1 MLQTVTAQ
9 ETGEMSAFE
18 IAQAQI
24 DAVGGRLGVD
34 SDLLEI
40 LKKPTRE
47 LTVNFPV
54 KMDDGTVRVFTGY
67 RVQYNQ
73 VLGPFKGGI
82 RYHPDVSLEEV
93 RALAAWMTWKC
104 AVIGLP
110 YGGAKG
116 GVIVDV
122 KELSPR
128 EIERITRRFT
138 SEISI
143 IIGPYK
149 DIPAPDVY
157 TDAQVMAW
165 IMDTYSMKVG
175 YSVPG
180 VVTGKP
186 PIIGGSSGREEA
198 TARGVLYTTRQAAAI
213 LGVDLAKARVAIQGY
228 GNVGYNAARLFHE
241 EGGSKIVAVSDS
253 RGAIRDKEGLDPLA
267 VKAHKD
273 ETGSVAGFPGSEP
286 ITPKEL
292 LAEKAEVLIPAA
304 LSGWITTD
312 NVDSVQARIVAEGA
326 NGPTTPGADQVL
338 FQRDVTV
345 IPDILCNAGGV
356 TVSYFEWVQ
365 SLQMFFWSLEEVKQ
379 RLEEI
384 MVKAFGRVWEMAQEE
399 RVDMRTAAYMVA
411 MKKIVRAYEIR
422 GIYP

>member
-1 MLQTVTAQ
+1 
-9 ETGEMSAFE
+9 MSAFD

-24 DAVGGRLGVD
+24 EATGRRLGVD
-34 SDLLEI
+34 RDLLEI
-40 LKKPTRE
+40 LKVPNRE

-82 RYHPDVSLEEV
+82 RYHPEVTLEEV

-122 KELSPR
+122 KELSTR

-143 IIGPYK
+143 IIGPHK

-165 IMDTYSMKVG
+165 IMDTYSMGVG

-198 TARGVLYTTRQAAAI
+198 TARGVLYTTRQAAMI
-213 LGVDLAKARVAIQGY
+213 LGIDLAKARVAIQGF
-228 GNVGYNAARLFHE
+228 GNVGYNAARLFHGE
-241 EGGSKIVAVSDS
+241 AGSKIVAVSDS
-253 RGAIRDKEGLDPLA
+253 RGAIHNDKGLDPAA
-267 VKAHKD
+267 VEDHKD
-273 ETGSVAGFPGSEP
+273 ETGSVVGFPN
-286 ITPKEL
+286 
-292 LAEKAEVLIPAA
+292 AESIMHEDLMAVKADILIPAA
-304 LSGWITTD
+304 LGGWITSD
-312 NVDSVQARIVAEGA
+312 NAESVQARIVAEGA
-326 NGPTTPGADQVL
+326 NGPTTPDADRIL
-338 FQRDVTV
+338 FERDITI

-365 SLQMFFWSLEEVKQ
+365 SLQQFFWSLEEVEQ

-384 MVKAFGRVWEMAQEE
+384 MVKAFDRVWETAQEE
-399 RVDMRTAAYMVA
+399 GVDMRTAAYMVA
-411 MKKIVRAYEIR
+411 MKKIVRAYEVR

>member
-1 MLQTVTAQ
+1 MMQTGTAQ

-54 KMDDGTVRVFTGY
+54 KMDDGTIRVFTGY

-165 IMDTYSMKVG
+165 IMDTYSMNEG

-198 TARGVLYTTRQAAAI
+198 TARGVLYTTRQAAMI

-253 RGAIRDKEGLDPLA
+253 RGVIRDKEGLDPLA

-273 ETGSVAGFPGSEP
+273 ETGSVAGFPGSER
-286 ITPKEL
+286 ITPEEL

-312 NVDSVQARIVAEGA
+312 NVDSIQARIVAEGA

-338 FQRDVTV
+338 FERDITV

-365 SLQMFFWSLEEVKQ
+365 SLQMFFWSLEEVKE

>member
-1 MLQTVTAQ
+1 METVT
-9 ETGEMSAFE
+9 ETPRGEMSAFD

-24 DAVGGRLGVD
+24 EATGRRLGVD
-34 SDLLEI
+34 RDLLEI
-40 LKKPTRE
+40 LKVPNRE

-82 RYHPDVSLEEV
+82 RYHPEVTLEEV

-110 YGGAKG
+110 FGGAKG

-128 EIERITRRFT
+128 EIERITRRYT

-143 IIGPYK
+143 IIGPQK

-165 IMDTYSMKVG
+165 IMDTYSMGQG

-198 TARGVLYTTRQAAAI
+198 TARGVLYATRRAARN
-213 LGVDLAKARVAIQGY
+213 LGVDLAEARVAIRGY
-228 GNVGYNAARLFHE
+228 GNVGSHAARLFHE
-241 EGGSKIVAVSDS
+241 EAESKIVAVSDS
-253 RGAIRDKEGLDPLA
+253 RGAIWNDEGLEPSAVKEHKEETGSVGGFPGAEAIADEDLLA
-267 VKAHKD
+267 VKAD
-273 ETGSVAGFPGSEP
+273 
-286 ITPKEL
+286 I
-292 LAEKAEVLIPAA
+292 LIPAA
-304 LSGWITTD
+304 LGGWIT
-312 NVDSVQARIVAEGA
+312 
-326 NGPTTPGADQVL
+326 
-338 FQRDVTV
+338 
-345 IPDILCNAGGV
+345 
-356 TVSYFEWVQ
+356 
-365 SLQMFFWSLEEVKQ
+365 
-379 RLEEI
+379 
-384 MVKAFGRVWEMAQEE
+384 
-399 RVDMRTAAYMVA
+399 
-411 MKKIVRAYEIR
+411 
-422 GIYP
+422 

>member
-24 DAVGGRLGVD
+24 DAVGDRLGVD

-54 KMDDGTVRVFTGY
+54 KMDDGTIRVFTGY

-82 RYHPDVSLEEV
+82 RYHPDVTLEEV

-143 IIGPYK
+143 IIGPHK

-165 IMDTYSMKVG
+165 IMDTYSMIMG

-198 TARGVLYTTRQAAAI
+198 TSRGVLYTTRQAAMI
-213 LGVDLAKARVAIQGY
+213 LGLDLAKARVVIQGY

-273 ETGSVAGFPGSEP
+273 ETGSVAGFPGAEP

-292 LAEKAEVLIPAA
+292 LAEKADVLIPAA
-304 LSGWITTD
+304 LSGWITAD
-312 NVDSVQARIVAEGA
+312 NVDAVQTRIIAEGA
-326 NGPTTPGADQVL
+326 NGPTTPDADQVL
-338 FQRDVTV
+338 FERDITV

-365 SLQMFFWSLEEVKQ
+365 SLQQFFWSLEEVKQ

-384 MVKAFGRVWEMAQEE
+384 MVKAFDRVWEMAQEE
-399 RVDMRTAAYMVA
+399 NVDMRTAAYMVA

>member
-1 MLQTVTAQ
+1 
-9 ETGEMSAFE
+9 MSAFE

-24 DAVGGRLGVD
+24 EATGQRLGVEP
-34 SDLLEI
+34 DLLEI
-40 LKKPTRE
+40 LKVPSRE

-54 KMDDGTVRVFTGY
+54 KMDDGTVRVFTGF

-82 RYHPDVSLEEV
+82 RYHPEVTLEEV
-93 RALAAWMTWKC
+93 RALAAWMTWKS

-110 YGGAKG
+110 FGGAKG
-116 GVIVDV
+116 AVIVDV

-143 IIGPYK
+143 IIGPHK

-165 IMDTYSMKVG
+165 IMDTYSMNQG

-198 TARGVLYTTRQAAAI
+198 TARGVMYATRQAAMI

-228 GNVGYNAARLFHE
+228 GNVGYHAARLFHDE
-241 EGGSKIVAVSDS
+241 AGSKIVAVSDS
-253 RGAIRDKEGLDPLA
+253 RGAIQNNRGLDPAA
-267 VKAHKD
+267 VKVHKE
-273 ETGSVAGFPGSEP
+273 ETGSVAGFPDAEP
-286 ITPKEL
+286 ISEESL
-292 LAEKAEVLIPAA
+292 LAQKAEVLIPAA
-304 LSGWITTD
+304 LSGWITSE
-312 NVDSVQARIVAEGA
+312 NAGSVQARIVAEGA
-326 NGPTTPGADQVL
+326 NGPTTPDADKVL
-338 FQRDVTV
+338 YDRDITV

-365 SLQMFFWSLEEVKQ
+365 SLQQFFWSLEEVKQ

-384 MVKAFGRVWEMAQEE
+384 MVKAFDRVWEMAQEE
-399 RVDMRTAAYMVA
+399 KVDMRTAAYMVA
-411 MKKIVRAYEIR
+411 MAKIVRAYEVR

>member
-1 MLQTVTAQ
+1 
-9 ETGEMSAFE
+9 
-18 IAQAQI
+18 
-24 DAVGGRLGVD
+24 
-34 SDLLEI
+34 
-40 LKKPTRE
+40 
-47 LTVNFPV
+47 
-54 KMDDGTVRVFTGY
+54 
-67 RVQYNQ
+67 
-73 VLGPFKGGI
+73 
-82 RYHPDVSLEEV
+82 
-93 RALAAWMTWKC
+93 
-104 AVIGLP
+104 
-110 YGGAKG
+110 
-116 GVIVDV
+116 
-122 KELSPR
+122 
-128 EIERITRRFT
+128 
-138 SEISI
+138 
-143 IIGPYK
+143 
-149 DIPAPDVY
+149 
-157 TDAQVMAW
+157 
-165 IMDTYSMKVG
+165 
-175 YSVPG
+175 
-180 VVTGKP
+180 
-186 PIIGGSSGREEA
+186 
-198 TARGVLYTTRQAAAI
+198 

-384 MVKAFGRVWEMAQEE
+384 MVKAFDRVWEMAQEE
-399 RVDMRTAAYMVA
+399 NVDMRTAAYMVA

>member
-1 MLQTVTAQ
+1 METVT
-9 ETGEMSAFE
+9 ETPHGEMSAFE

-24 DAVGGRLGVD
+24 EATGQRLGVEP
-34 SDLLEI
+34 DLLEI
-40 LKKPTRE
+40 LKVPSRE

-54 KMDDGTVRVFTGY
+54 KMDDGTVRVFTGF

-82 RYHPDVSLEEV
+82 RYHPEVTLEEV
-93 RALAAWMTWKC
+93 RALAAWMTWKS
-104 AVIGLP
+104 AVIGIP
-110 YGGAKG
+110 FGGAKG
-116 GVIVDV
+116 GVIVNV
-122 KELSPR
+122 KALSPR

-143 IIGPYK
+143 IIGPHK

-165 IMDTYSMKVG
+165 IMDTYSMNEG

-198 TARGVLYTTRQAAAI
+198 TSRGVMYATRQAAMI
-213 LGVDLAKARVAIQGY
+213 LGIDLAKARVAIQGY
-228 GNVGYNAARLFHE
+228 GNVGYHAARLFHDE
-241 EGGSKIVAVSDS
+241 AGSKIVAVSDS
-253 RGAIRDKEGLDPLA
+253 RGAIRNNRGLDPAA
-267 VKAHKD
+267 VKVHKE
-273 ETGSVAGFPGSEP
+273 ETGSVAGFPDAEP
-286 ITPKEL
+286 ISEESL
-292 LAEKAEVLIPAA
+292 LAQKADILIPAA
-304 LSGWITTD
+304 LSGWITSG
-312 NVDSVQARIVAEGA
+312 NAASVQARIVAEGA
-326 NGPTTPGADQVL
+326 NGPTTPDADKVL
-338 FQRDVTV
+338 YDRGITV

-365 SLQMFFWSLEEVKQ
+365 SLQQFSWSLEEVKQ

-384 MVKAFGRVWEMAQEE
+384 MVKAFDRVWEMAQEE
-399 RVDMRTAAYMVA
+399 KVDMRTAAYMVA
-411 MKKIVRAYEIR
+411 MAKIVRAYEVR

>member
-1 MLQTVTAQ
+1 METVT
-9 ETGEMSAFE
+9 ETPHGEMSAFD
-18 IAQAQI
+18 IAQEQI
-24 DAVGGRLGVD
+24 EATGRRLGVEP
-34 SDLLEI
+34 DLLEI
-40 LKKPTRE
+40 LKVPSRE

-54 KMDDGTVRVFTGY
+54 KMDDGTVRVFTGF

-82 RYHPDVSLEEV
+82 RYHPKVTLEEV

-116 GVIVDV
+116 GVIVNV

-143 IIGPYK
+143 IIGPHK

-165 IMDTYSMKVG
+165 IMDTYSMNEG

-198 TARGVLYTTRQAAAI
+198 TSRGVLYATGQAAKI
-213 LGVDLAKARVAIQGY
+213 LGLDLAKARIAIQGY
-228 GNVGYNAARLFHE
+228 GNVGFHAARLFHE

-253 RGAIRDKEGLDPLA
+253 RGAIRNEKGLDPAA
-267 VKAHKD
+267 VMDHKE
-273 ETGSVAGFPGSEP
+273 ETGSVAGFPDSEA
-286 ITPKEL
+286 ITQDDL
-292 LAEKAEVLIPAA
+292 LASKADILIPAA
-304 LSGWITTD
+304 LGGWITSANANT
-312 NVDSVQARIVAEGA
+312 VQARIVAEGA
-326 NGPTTPGADQVL
+326 NGPTTPDADRIL
-338 FQRDVTV
+338 FEGDKTV

-365 SLQMFFWSLEEVKQ
+365 SLQQFFWSLEEVKQ

-384 MVKAFGRVWEMAQEE
+384 MVKAFDRVWETAQEE
-399 RVDMRTAAYMVA
+399 GVDMRTAAYMVA
-411 MKKIVRAYEIR
+411 MRKIVRAYEIR

>member
-1 MLQTVTAQ
+1 METVT
-9 ETGEMSAFE
+9 ETQHGEMSAFD

-24 DAVGGRLGVD
+24 EATGRRLGVEP
-34 SDLLEI
+34 DLLEI
-40 LKKPTRE
+40 LKVPSRE

-54 KMDDGTVRVFTGY
+54 KMDDGTVRVFTGF

-82 RYHPDVSLEEV
+82 RYHPEVTLEEV
-93 RALAAWMTWKC
+93 RALAAWMTWKT

-116 GVIVDV
+116 GVIMNP

-143 IIGPYK
+143 IIGPHK

-165 IMDTYSMKVG
+165 IMDTYSMNEG

-186 PIIGGSSGREEA
+186 PIIGGSSGREDA
-198 TARGVLYTTRQAAAI
+198 TARGVLYTTRQAAMI
-213 LGVDLAKARVAIQGY
+213 LGVDLAKARVAIQGF
-228 GNVGYNAARLFHE
+228 GNVGYNAARLFDAE
-241 EGGSKIVAVSDS
+241 AGSKIVAVSDS
-253 RGAIRDKEGLDPLA
+253 RGAIRSDKGLDPVAL
-267 VKAHKD
+267 KDHKD
-273 ETGSVAGFPGSEP
+273 ETGSVAEFPDADAITSED
-286 ITPKEL
+286 L
-292 LAEKAEVLIPAA
+292 LAAKADILIPAA
-304 LSGWITTD
+304 LSGWITSENAGT
-312 NVDSVQARIVAEGA
+312 VQARIVAEGA
-326 NGPTTPGADQVL
+326 NGPTTPDADRIL
-338 FQRDVTV
+338 YEGGKTV

-365 SLQMFFWSLEEVKQ
+365 SLQQFFWSLEEVKQ

-384 MVKAFGRVWEMAQEE
+384 MVKAFDRVWETAQEE
-399 RVDMRTAAYMVA
+399 NVDMRTAAYMVA
-411 MKKIVRAYEIR
+411 LRKIVRAYEIR

>member
-1 MLQTVTAQ
+1 
-9 ETGEMSAFE
+9 MSAFE

-24 DAVGGRLGVD
+24 DAVGDRLGVD

-54 KMDDGTVRVFTGY
+54 KMDDGTIRVFTGY

-82 RYHPDVSLEEV
+82 RYHPDVTLEEV

-143 IIGPYK
+143 IIGPHK

-165 IMDTYSMKVG
+165 IMDTYSMIMG

-198 TARGVLYTTRQAAAI
+198 TSRGVLYTTRQAAMI
-213 LGVDLAKARVAIQGY
+213 LGLDLAKARVVIQGY

-273 ETGSVAGFPGSEP
+273 ETGSVAGFPGAEP

-292 LAEKAEVLIPAA
+292 LAEKADVLIPAA
-304 LSGWITTD
+304 LSGWITAD
-312 NVDSVQARIVAEGA
+312 NVDAVQTRIIAEGA
-326 NGPTTPGADQVL
+326 NGPTTPDADQVL
-338 FQRDVTV
+338 FERDITV

-365 SLQMFFWSLEEVKQ
+365 SLQQFFWSLEEVKQ

-384 MVKAFGRVWEMAQEE
+384 MVKAFDRVWEMAQEE
-399 RVDMRTAAYMVA
+399 NVDMRTAAYMVA

>member
-1 MLQTVTAQ
+1 MMQTGTAQ

-54 KMDDGTVRVFTGY
+54 KMDDGTIRVFTGY

-165 IMDTYSMKVG
+165 IMDTYSMNKG

-198 TARGVLYTTRQAAAI
+198 TARGVLYTTRQAAMI

-253 RGAIRDKEGLDPLA
+253 RGVIRDKEGLDPLA

-273 ETGSVAGFPGSEP
+273 ETGSVAGFPGSER
-286 ITPKEL
+286 ITPEEL

-312 NVDSVQARIVAEGA
+312 NVDSIQARIVAEGA

-338 FQRDVTV
+338 FERDITV

-365 SLQMFFWSLEEVKQ
+365 SLQMFFWSLEEVKE

>member
-1 MLQTVTAQ
+1 METVT
-9 ETGEMSAFE
+9 ETPRGEMSAFD

-24 DAVGGRLGVD
+24 EATGRRLGVD
-34 SDLLEI
+34 RDLLEI
-40 LKKPTRE
+40 LKVPNRE

-82 RYHPDVSLEEV
+82 RYHPEVTLEEV

-122 KELSPR
+122 KELSTR

-143 IIGPYK
+143 IIGPHK

-165 IMDTYSMKVG
+165 IMDTYSMGVG

-198 TARGVLYTTRQAAAI
+198 TARGVLYTTRQAAMI
-213 LGVDLAKARVAIQGY
+213 LGIDLAKARVAIQGF
-228 GNVGYNAARLFHE
+228 GNVGYNAARLFHGE
-241 EGGSKIVAVSDS
+241 AGSKIVAVSDS
-253 RGAIRDKEGLDPLA
+253 RGAIHNDKGLDPAA
-267 VKAHKD
+267 VEDHKD
-273 ETGSVAGFPGSEP
+273 ETGSVVGFPN
-286 ITPKEL
+286 
-292 LAEKAEVLIPAA
+292 AESIPHEDLMAVKADILIPAA
-304 LSGWITTD
+304 LGGWITSD
-312 NVDSVQARIVAEGA
+312 NAESVQARIVAEGA
-326 NGPTTPGADQVL
+326 NGPTTPDADRIL
-338 FQRDVTV
+338 FERDITI

-365 SLQMFFWSLEEVKQ
+365 SLQQFFWSLEEVEQ

-384 MVKAFGRVWEMAQEE
+384 MVKAFDRVWETAQEE
-399 RVDMRTAAYMVA
+399 GVDMRTAAHMVA
-411 MKKIVRAYEIR
+411 MKKIVRAYEVR

>member
-1 MLQTVTAQ
+1 METVT
-9 ETGEMSAFE
+9 ETPRGEMSAFD

-24 DAVGGRLGVD
+24 EATGRRLGVD
-34 SDLLEI
+34 RDLLEI
-40 LKKPTRE
+40 LKVPNRE

-82 RYHPDVSLEEV
+82 RYHPEVTLEEV

-122 KELSPR
+122 KELSTR

-143 IIGPYK
+143 IIGPHK

-165 IMDTYSMKVG
+165 IMDTYSMGVG

-198 TARGVLYTTRQAAAI
+198 TARGVLYTTRQAAMI
-213 LGVDLAKARVAIQGY
+213 LGIDLAKARVAIQGF
-228 GNVGYNAARLFHE
+228 GNVGYNAARLFHGE
-241 EGGSKIVAVSDS
+241 AGSKIVAVSDS
-253 RGAIRDKEGLDPLA
+253 RGAIHNDKGLDPAA
-267 VKAHKD
+267 VEDHKD
-273 ETGSVAGFPGSEP
+273 ETGSVVGFPN
-286 ITPKEL
+286 
-292 LAEKAEVLIPAA
+292 AESIMHEDLMAVKADILIPAA
-304 LSGWITTD
+304 LGGWITSD
-312 NVDSVQARIVAEGA
+312 NAESVQARIVAEGA
-326 NGPTTPGADQVL
+326 NGPTTPDADRIL
-338 FQRDVTV
+338 FERDIMI

-365 SLQMFFWSLEEVKQ
+365 SLQQFFWSLEEVEQ

-384 MVKAFGRVWEMAQEE
+384 MVKAFDRVWETAQEE
-399 RVDMRTAAYMVA
+399 GVDMRTAAYMVA
-411 MKKIVRAYEIR
+411 MKKIVRAYEVR

>member
-1 MLQTVTAQ
+1 METVT
-9 ETGEMSAFE
+9 ETPRGEMSAFD

-24 DAVGGRLGVD
+24 EAIGRRLGVD
-34 SDLLEI
+34 RDLLEI
-40 LKKPTRE
+40 LKVPNRE

-82 RYHPDVSLEEV
+82 RYHPEVTLEEV
-93 RALAAWMTWKC
+93 RALAAWMTWKS

-110 YGGAKG
+110 FGGAKG
-116 GVIVDV
+116 AVVVDV

-128 EIERITRRFT
+128 EIERITRRYT

-143 IIGPYK
+143 IIGPQK

-165 IMDTYSMKVG
+165 IMDTYSMGQG

-198 TARGVLYTTRQAAAI
+198 TARGVLYATRRTARNLKI
-213 LGVDLAKARVAIQGY
+213 DLAGARVTIRGY
-228 GNVGYNAARLFHE
+228 GNVGSHAARLFHE
-241 EGGSKIVAVSDS
+241 EAESKVVAVSDS
-253 RGAIRDKEGLDPLA
+253 RGAIWNDEGLEPTA
-267 VKAHKD
+267 VKEHKE
-273 ETGSVAGFPGSEP
+273 ETGSVAGFPGAEA
-286 ITPKEL
+286 IADEDL
-292 LAEKAEVLIPAA
+292 LAVKADILIPAA
-304 LSGWITTD
+304 LGGWITSE
-312 NVDSVQARIVAEGA
+312 NAESVQARIVAEGA
-326 NGPTTPGADQVL
+326 NGPTTPDADRIL
-338 FQRDVTV
+338 FEREKTV

-356 TVSYFEWVQ
+356 IVSYFEWVQ
-365 SLQMFFWSLEEVKQ
+365 SLQHFFWSLEEVKQ

-384 MVKAFGRVWEMAQEE
+384 MVRAFDRVWKTAQEE
-399 RVDMRTAAYMVA
+399 GVDMRTAAYMEA
-411 MKKIVRAYEIR
+411 MKKIVRAYEVR

>member
-1 MLQTVTAQ
+1 METVT
-9 ETGEMSAFE
+9 ETPRGEMSAFD

-24 DAVGGRLGVD
+24 EATGRRLGVD
-34 SDLLEI
+34 RDLLEI
-40 LKKPTRE
+40 LKVPNRE

-82 RYHPDVSLEEV
+82 RYHPEVTLEEV

-122 KELSPR
+122 KELSTR

-143 IIGPYK
+143 IIGPHK

-165 IMDTYSMKVG
+165 IMDTYSMGVG

-198 TARGVLYTTRQAAAI
+198 TARGVLYTTRQAAMI
-213 LGVDLAKARVAIQGY
+213 LGIDLAKARVAIQGF
-228 GNVGYNAARLFHE
+228 GNVGYNAARLFHGE
-241 EGGSKIVAVSDS
+241 AGSKIVAVSDS
-253 RGAIRDKEGLDPLA
+253 RGAIHNDKGLDPAA
-267 VKAHKD
+267 VEDHKD
-273 ETGSVAGFPGSEP
+273 ETGSVGGFPN
-286 ITPKEL
+286 
-292 LAEKAEVLIPAA
+292 AESIPHEDLMAVKADILIPAA
-304 LSGWITTD
+304 LGGWITSD
-312 NVDSVQARIVAEGA
+312 NAESVQARIVAEGA
-326 NGPTTPGADQVL
+326 NGPTTPDADRIL
-338 FQRDVTV
+338 FERDITI

-365 SLQMFFWSLEEVKQ
+365 SLQQFFWSLEEVEQ

-384 MVKAFGRVWEMAQEE
+384 MVKAFDRVWETAQEE
-399 RVDMRTAAYMVA
+399 GVDMRTAAYMVA
-411 MKKIVRAYEIR
+411 MKKIVRAYEVR

>member
-1 MLQTVTAQ
+1 METVT
-9 ETGEMSAFE
+9 ETPRGEMSAFD

-24 DAVGGRLGVD
+24 EATGRRLGVEP
-34 SDLLEI
+34 DLLEV
-40 LKKPTRE
+40 LKVPSRE

-82 RYHPDVSLEEV
+82 RYHPDVTLEEV

-116 GVIVDV
+116 GVVVNV

-143 IIGPYK
+143 IIGPHK

-165 IMDTYSMKVG
+165 IMDTYSMNEG

-198 TARGVLYTTRQAAAI
+198 TSRGVLYATRQAAMI
-213 LGVDLAKARVAIQGY
+213 LGIDLAKAQVAIQGF
-228 GNVGYNAARLFHE
+228 GNVGYNAARLFHDE
-241 EGGSKIVAVSDS
+241 AGSKIVAVSDS
-253 RGAIRDKEGLDPLA
+253 RGAIHSDRGLDPA
-267 VKAHKD
+267 SVKEHKED
-273 ETGSVAGFPGSEP
+273 TGSVGGFPDAES
-286 ITPKEL
+286 ITQEEL
-292 LAEKAEVLIPAA
+292 LAGKAEILIPAA
-304 LSGWITTD
+304 LSGWITSE
-312 NVDSVQARIVAEGA
+312 NAESVQARIVAEGA
-326 NGPTTPGADQVL
+326 NGPTTPDADRIL
-338 FQRDVTV
+338 FERDITV

-365 SLQMFFWSLEEVKQ
+365 SLQQFFWSLEEVKQ

-384 MVKAFGRVWEMAQEE
+384 MVKAFDRVWETAQEE
-399 RVDMRTAAYMVA
+399 GVDMRTAAYMVA

>member
-1 MLQTVTAQ
+1 MG
-9 ETGEMSAFE
+9 GEMSAFE

-24 DAVGGRLGVD
+24 EATGRRLGVEP
-34 SDLLEI
+34 DLLEI
-40 LKKPTRE
+40 LKVPSRE

-54 KMDDGTVRVFTGY
+54 KMDDGTVRVFTGF

-82 RYHPDVSLEEV
+82 RYHPEVTLEEV

-104 AVIGLP
+104 AVTGIP

-122 KELSPR
+122 KALSPR

-157 TDAQVMAW
+157 TDPQVMAW
-165 IMDTYSMKVG
+165 IMDTYSMKEG

-198 TARGVLYTTRQAAAI
+198 TSRGVMYTTRQAAAI

-228 GNVGYNAARLFHE
+228 GNVGYHAARLFHDE
-241 EGGSKIVAVSDS
+241 AGSKIVAVSDS
-253 RGAIRDKEGLDPLA
+253 RGAIQNKKGLDPAA
-267 VKAHKD
+267 VKAHKE
-273 ETGSVAGFPGSEP
+273 ETGSVAGFPDAEP
-286 ITPKEL
+286 ISEEDL
-292 LAEKAEVLIPAA
+292 LAAKAEVLIPAA
-304 LSGWITTD
+304 LSGWITSK
-312 NVDSVQARIVAEGA
+312 NAESVQARIVAEGA
-326 NGPTTPGADQVL
+326 NGPTTPDADKIL
-338 FQRDVTV
+338 FDRDITV

-365 SLQMFFWSLEEVKQ
+365 SLQQFFWSLEEVKQ

-384 MVKAFGRVWEMAQEE
+384 LVAAFDRVWETAQEE
-399 RVDMRTAAYMVA
+399 KVDMRTAAYMVA
-411 MKKIVRAYEIR
+411 MDKIVRAYEIR

>member
-54 KMDDGTVRVFTGY
+54 KMDDGTIRVFTGY

-82 RYHPDVSLEEV
+82 RYHPDVTLEEV

-138 SEISI
+138 SEIAI
-143 IIGPYK
+143 IIGPHK

-165 IMDTYSMKVG
+165 IMDTYSMIVG

-198 TARGVLYTTRQAAAI
+198 TSRGVLYTTRQAAMI
-213 LGVDLAKARVAIQGY
+213 LGVDLAKASVAIQGY

-241 EGGSKIVAVSDS
+241 ESGSKIVAVSDS

-273 ETGSVAGFPGSEP
+273 ETGSVAGFPGAES

-292 LAEKAEVLIPAA
+292 LAAKADVLIPAA
-304 LSGWITTD
+304 LSGWITAD
-312 NVDSVQARIVAEGA
+312 NVDTVQARIIAEGA
-326 NGPTTPGADQVL
+326 N
-338 FQRDVTV
+338 
-345 IPDILCNAGGV
+345 
-356 TVSYFEWVQ
+356 
-365 SLQMFFWSLEEVKQ
+365 
-379 RLEEI
+379 
-384 MVKAFGRVWEMAQEE
+384 
-399 RVDMRTAAYMVA
+399 
-411 MKKIVRAYEIR
+411 
-422 GIYP
+422 

>member
-1 MLQTVTAQ
+1 
-9 ETGEMSAFE
+9 
-18 IAQAQI
+18 
-24 DAVGGRLGVD
+24 
-34 SDLLEI
+34 
-40 LKKPTRE
+40 
-47 LTVNFPV
+47 
-54 KMDDGTVRVFTGY
+54 DDGTVRVFTGY

-82 RYHPDVSLEEV
+82 RYHPEVTLEEV

-122 KELSPR
+122 KELSTR

-143 IIGPYK
+143 IIGPHK

-165 IMDTYSMKVG
+165 IMDTYSMGVG

-198 TARGVLYTTRQAAAI
+198 TARGVLYTTRQAAMI
-213 LGVDLAKARVAIQGY
+213 LGIDLAKARVAIQGF
-228 GNVGYNAARLFHE
+228 GNVGYNAARLFHGE
-241 EGGSKIVAVSDS
+241 AGSKIVAVSDS
-253 RGAIRDKEGLDPLA
+253 RGAIHTDKGLDPAA
-267 VKAHKD
+267 VEDHKD
-273 ETGSVAGFPGSEP
+273 ETGSVVGFPN
-286 ITPKEL
+286 
-292 LAEKAEVLIPAA
+292 AESIMHEDLMAVKADILIPAA
-304 LSGWITTD
+304 LGGWITSD
-312 NVDSVQARIVAEGA
+312 NAESVQARIVAEGA
-326 NGPTTPGADQVL
+326 NGPTTPDADRIL
-338 FQRDVTV
+338 FERDITI

-365 SLQMFFWSLEEVKQ
+365 SLQQFFWSLEEVEQ

-384 MVKAFGRVWEMAQEE
+384 MVKAFDRVWETAQEE
-399 RVDMRTAAYMVA
+399 GVDMRTAAYMVA
-411 MKKIVRAYEIR
+411 MKKIVRAYEVR

>member
-1 MLQTVTAQ
+1 MQ
-9 ETGEMSAFE
+9 EAKAELNPFK

-24 DAVGGRLGVD
+24 EGVGRRLKLD
-34 SDLLEI
+34 PDLLEV
-40 LKKPTRE
+40 LKRPSRE

-54 KMDDGTVRVFTGY
+54 KMDDGSIRVFTGY

-82 RYHPDVSLEEV
+82 RYHPDVTLDEV

-116 GVIVDV
+116 GVICNP
-122 KELSPR
+122 KEMSPS
-128 EIERITRRFT
+128 ELERMTRRFT

-143 IIGPYK
+143 IIGPHK

-157 TDAQVMAW
+157 TDAQTMAW
-165 IMDTYSMKVG
+165 IMDTYSMREG

-186 PIIGGSSGREEA
+186 LVVGGSKGRDEA
-198 TARGVLYTTRQAAAI
+198 TSRGAMYSTRVVAKY
-213 LGVDLAKARVAIQGY
+213 LGIDLSKATIAVQGY
-228 GNVGYNAARLFHE
+228 GNVGYHAARLFHDE
-241 EGGSKIVAVSDS
+241 CRSKIVAVSDS
-253 RGAIRDKEGLDPLA
+253 RGGIQNPNGLDPGK
-267 VKAHKD
+267 VMVHKAK
-273 ETGSVAGFPGSEP
+273 TGSVVDFPRSDPVTNEQVL
-286 ITPKEL
+286 EL
-292 LAEKAEVLIPAA
+292 KCDILVPAA
-304 LSGWITTD
+304 LEGAITEE
-312 NVDSVQARIVAEGA
+312 NAPQVKGKVVAEGA
-326 NGPTTPGADQVL
+326 NGPTTLKADGIL
-338 FQRDVTV
+338 FKRGITV

-365 SLQMFFWSLEEVKQ
+365 DLQHFFWTFEEVKK
-379 RLEEI
+379 RLEDVMNRATEE
-384 MVKAFGRVWEMAQEE
+384 VWETAE
-399 RVDMRTAAYMVA
+399 REKVDMRTAAYMVA
-411 MKKIVRAYEIR
+411 LNKVVEAYKVR

>member
-1 MLQTVTAQ
+1 MQAVT
-9 ETGEMSAFE
+9 ETPSGEMTAFE

-24 DAVGGRLGVD
+24 ESVGRRLGVEP
-34 SDLLEI
+34 DLLEI
-40 LKKPTRE
+40 LKKPNRE

-54 KMDDGTVRVFTGY
+54 KMDDGTIRVFTGY

-82 RYHPDVSLEEV
+82 RYHPDVTLEEV
-93 RALAAWMTWKC
+93 RALAAWMTWKT

-143 IIGPYK
+143 IIGPHK

-165 IMDTYSMKVG
+165 IMDTFSMNEG

-198 TARGVLYTTRQAAAI
+198 TSRGVMYVTRQAAAI
-213 LGVDLAKARVAIQGY
+213 LGIDLARARVAIQGY
-228 GNVGYNAARLFHE
+228 GNVGYNAARLFHQE
-241 EGGSKIVAVSDS
+241 AGSRIVAVSDS
-253 RGAIRDKEGLDPLA
+253 RGAIRNEKGLDPLR

-273 ETGSVAGFPGSEP
+273 ETGSVTGFPDSEP
-286 ITPKEL
+286 MTNEEL
-292 LAEKAEVLIPAA
+292 LAGECDILIPAA
-304 LSGWITTD
+304 LSGFITATNAD
-312 NVDSVQARIVAEGA
+312 TVQARIVAEGA
-326 NGPTTPGADQVL
+326 NGPTTPGADEIL
-338 FQRDVTV
+338 FERDITV

-365 SLQMFFWSLEEVKQ
+365 SLQQFFWSLEEVKQ
-379 RLEEI
+379 QLEDV
-384 MVKAFGRVWEMAQEE
+384 MVKAFHQVWEMAQEE
-399 RVDMRTAAYMVA
+399 GVDMRTAAYMVA
-411 MKKIVRAYEIR
+411 LKKIVEAYEIR